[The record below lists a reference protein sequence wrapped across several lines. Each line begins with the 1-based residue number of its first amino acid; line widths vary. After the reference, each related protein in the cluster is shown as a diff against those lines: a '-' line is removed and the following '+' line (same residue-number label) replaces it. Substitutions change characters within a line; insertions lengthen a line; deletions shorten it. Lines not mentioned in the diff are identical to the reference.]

1 MIPADRLAQD
11 MTLSTHLIVRVLMK
25 NLEAVEILWALINL
39 DSHIVG
45 IRVGS
50 TRKIFVRMELIKNML
65 LDTIILDNYLYSI
78 LIFNVKPT
86 RKEAIFQTQV

>member
-25 NLEAVEILWALINL
+25 NLEAVEILWVLINL

-45 IRVGS
+45 TRVGS
-50 TRKIFVRMELIKNML
+50 TREDFCEDEI
-65 LDTIILDNYLYSI
+65 D
-78 LIFNVKPT
+78 
-86 RKEAIFQTQV
+86 

>member
-50 TRKIFVRMELIKNML
+50 TREDFCEDEI
-65 LDTIILDNYLYSI
+65 D
-78 LIFNVKPT
+78 
-86 RKEAIFQTQV
+86 

>member
-50 TRKIFVRMELIKNML
+50 TREDFCEDGI
-65 LDTIILDNYLYSI
+65 D
-78 LIFNVKPT
+78 
-86 RKEAIFQTQV
+86 